1 MAGLPEIWLVH
12 EVQVEPFAGA
22 GAYGDTFGPAVTRAG
37 FMEEKRRKIRDKN
50 GAEVVSNSTF
60 YTQLDHVADFPV
72 GSRVAYAGRVSKVL
86 TADRH
91 DGAGLPLPSHLE
103 VYLQ

>member
-1 MAGLPEIWLVH
+1 MAGLPEFLLVH
-12 EVQVEPFAGA
+12 EVSVEPFAGA
-22 GAYGDTFGPAVTRAG
+22 GAFGDTFGPAVTRSG

-72 GSRVAYAGRVSKVL
+72 GSRVTYAGRASTVL
-86 TADRH
+86 EAKRH
-91 DGAGLPLPSHLE
+91 DGGGLPLPSHLE
-103 VYLQ
+103 VLLQ